1 MFRFLIS
8 LIGIALVLT
17 STALA
22 QNRGLFM
29 LTPTDTKQPVTLYQ
43 KSYALVIGI
52 DRYTGGWPRLSN
64 AVADAKAV
72 TAELAERNF
81 NVTTVLNPGSAELR
95 RRLEDF
101 IFEKGRDKSARLF
114 IWYSGHG
121 HTVDGE
127 GYLAPADAPI
137 TPAWKFRRN
146 AFSLRS
152 FGRLM
157 REAKSKHVLAVFD
170 SCFAGTVFNT
180 VRSLPSKAITRA
192 TTLPVRQFVSSGE
205 AKQEVSDDGSFRKL
219 FIDALRGDE
228 IKADANGDGFITG
241 TEVGLFLSDKV
252 TNLTEGKQTP
262 RYGKLR
268 SLGLDRGE
276 FVFRSRASAR
286 MAAKPRL
293 SPRMSASEA
302 FKIAQSIGSCS
313 AYDFFL
319 NDFPKGFFAN
329 MAKAWKGKNCVPEP
343 DNSATS
349 LPDDGAQ
356 LAMRVQTELQRVG
369 CLIGSVD
376 GKWGRQSQR
385 SLARFY
391 KATSMNIER
400 SRQPSLAAL
409 RVLESKLEKVC
420 FALSAPT
427 VAKTPTKRRT
437 KRKSATNKR
446 AQRKASRVSACTKWR
461 RCMSGMAG
469 TKWGGRLAA
478 CGTSP
483 TGC

>member
-8 LIGIALVLT
+8 LIGLGLVLT
-17 STALA
+17 GPALA
-22 QNRGLFM
+22 QTRGLFM
-29 LTPTDTKQPVTLYQ
+29 LTPTDTKQPVTIYQ

-72 TAELAERNF
+72 AAELTERNF
-81 NVTTVLNPGSAELR
+81 DVTTVLNPGSAELR

-101 IFEKGRDKSARLF
+101 IFDKGRDRSARLF
-114 IWYSGHG
+114 IWFAGHG

-228 IKADANGDGFITG
+228 VKADANGDGFITG

-276 FVFRSRASAR
+276 FVFRSRAAAL
-286 MAAKPRL
+286 MATKPRRAPTFSQQAELTFWHAVKDSKDPDIIRTYL
-293 SPRMSASEA
+293 SR
-302 FKIAQSIGSCS
+302 
-313 AYDFFL
+313 
-319 NDFPKGFFAN
+319 FPKGIY
-329 MAKAWKGKNCVPEP
+329 VPI
-343 DNSATS
+343 A
-349 LPDDGAQ
+349 
-356 LAMRVQTELQRVG
+356 RVL
-369 CLIGSVD
+369 LD
-376 GKWGRQSQR
+376 KLKKR
-385 SLARFY
+385 SE
-391 KATSMNIER
+391 KATFARLKQEELR
-400 SRQPSLAAL
+400 AA
-409 RVLESKLEKVC
+409 EEK
-420 FALSAPT
+420 
-427 VAKTPTKRRT
+427 KRRAEAAR
-437 KRKSATNKR
+437 RK
-446 AQRKASRVSACTKWR
+446 AQRRQALAKQAEELRKLSVSKTTRPKNQQNKKRIRRNAATQGSRRGARQRRPGKVVREIKKKRPYCTVSHGMMDKRLGLCR
-461 RCMSGMAG
+461 RN
-469 TKWGGRLAA
+469 
-478 CGTSP
+478 
-483 TGC
+483 